1 MLISQVSHATRYSLK
16 HYVTG
21 SRYIQFCK
29 TKMMTVFLMRHRN
42 QTQELKKELPSGL
55 SHLQVCS
62 PHHPDIVLSL
72 SRDWG
77 HINVSFMNGR

>member
-1 MLISQVSHATRYSLK
+1 
-16 HYVTG
+16 
-21 SRYIQFCK
+21 
-29 TKMMTVFLMRHRN
+29 MMTVFLMRHRN